1 MLFDSLRS
9 MKGVKSSFLFGHEV
23 ATYSKINSNVKN
35 CEFLYCRKKEKHKCM
50 LSNVCKY
57 ANKADSN

>member
-35 CEFLYCRKKEKHKCM
+35 CEFLYCRNM

>member
-1 MLFDSLRS
+1 

-35 CEFLYCRKKEKHKCM
+35 CEFLYCRNM

-57 ANKADSN
+57 ANKADNN